1 MSTISRTL
9 SIRVGKFRILSILLA
24 FTAASGLVFG
34 TTGFTTMDA
43 DRGVEMGVAEDD
55 KAYLGYDP
63 LVNENEEITAGEPTA
78 TIEYHNRASV
88 DFDTLIVDVSRA
100 GTGSEPTVETFD
112 APGHL
117 DRGSVGS
124 VIVTLNCST
133 KQVVKL
139 KFEVVGSGSAAS
151 VSLDRTLSVTC
162 VPDQEEK
169 EDKENEMD
177 DKEGADS
184 SETSN

>member
-1 MSTISRTL
+1 
-9 SIRVGKFRILSILLA
+9 VGKFRILSILFA

-43 DRGVEMGVAEDD
+43 DRGIEMSVAEDD
-55 KAYLGYDP
+55 KAYLGYEP
-63 LVNENEEITAGEPTA
+63 LVNETEEITAGEPTA
-78 TIEYHNRASV
+78 IAEYHNRASV

-100 GTGSEPTVETFD
+100 GSGSDPIVDTFNVPD
-112 APGHL
+112 QL
-117 DRGSVGS
+117 DRGSVIS

-169 EDKENEMD
+169 EDKENEVEEKWESREVD
-177 DKEGADS
+177 IS
-184 SETSN
+184 V